1 MAAKPTHVIVGASL
15 AGAKAAEALR
25 EEGFDGRIVLI
36 GAEYEPP
43 YERPALSKDFIRA
56 ESEREKLLVHDSDFY
71 SQHHIELRTSTTV
84 EEIDPEA
91 TEVVLAGGER
101 LGYDRLLLT
110 TGAAPRRLA
119 VPGSDLEGVLYLRE
133 LGDAE
138 RIREGIARGGRLVV
152 IGAGWIGAEVA
163 ASAREKGLE
172 VTIVEQGAVPLERVL
187 GPRIGEVYA
196 YIHRDHGTQLVT
208 GAGLEAFEGAGRVE
222 RVRLTDGRT
231 LDCDFVVVGI
241 GVLPRTEL
249 AERAGLEVTRGVV
262 VDERLETSVPGV
274 FAAGDV
280 ANHRHPVFGAL
291 HLEHWANALNQG
303 PAAARAM
310 LGRGG
315 AYDRVPYFYSDQ
327 YDVGMEYS
335 GFAGGE
341 DEVVFRGDPA
351 AREFVAFWLRDG
363 RVAAGMNVNV
373 WGVTEAIEALVR
385 SQIPVD
391 RGELA
396 DTSVALGDIGTQRPT
411 AAKASSS
418 AGQLLSQGVQFP
430 KRFLQ
435 ARFSKGEQAPV
446 SAVSRGEA
454 KILQIGGE
462 KAGVY
467 RDDEGEV
474 HAVSPVCTHMGCLV
488 DWNGAE
494 RTWDCPCHGSRFDP
508 NGRVLRG
515 PAKKDL
521 KPQLVPETGPHAA

>member
-84 EEIDPEA
+84 REIDPEA

-274 FAAGDV
+274 FAADV

-291 HLEHWANALNQG
+291 HLEHCANALNQG

-373 WGVTEAIEALVR
+373 WGVTGPSRRSFGPRSRSTEVSWPTRALR
-385 SQIPVD
+385 SGTSERSVKPPPRRARA
-391 RGELA
+391 RGSCSPKGSSSRSA
-396 DTSVALGDIGTQRPT
+396 SSRRGSRRASRPRYRRSRAGRRRSSRSAARRPASTATTKARCMRSRPSARTWAASSTGTGPSAPGTARATGRASTQT
-411 AAKASSS
+411 AACS
-418 AGQLLSQGVQFP
+418 G
-430 KRFLQ
+430 
-435 ARFSKGEQAPV
+435 APP
-446 SAVSRGEA
+446 R
-454 KILQIGGE
+454 
-462 KAGVY
+462 
-467 RDDEGEV
+467 
-474 HAVSPVCTHMGCLV
+474 
-488 DWNGAE
+488 
-494 RTWDCPCHGSRFDP
+494 RT
-508 NGRVLRG
+508 
-515 PAKKDL
+515 
-521 KPQLVPETGPHAA
+521 